1 MTDTYAE
8 ARGPH
13 LPDAV
18 TRYGSLVWIF
28 VVLAVARLVWFV
40 RESPP
45 VQPLDLATILTY
57 AAAVIPAV
65 IVVLFPAA
73 LLLRHPDAP
82 ERARTLVVGTVLFA
96 IVEGLR
102 VLSRPLQP
110 AFEQLTPGD
119 EATPFLVPL
128 ALIYSAAVGLLGS
141 FALAN
146 IGLGLARTRRYEDAA
161 GSRIGTA
168 LMIGAVVL
176 VLVGNVVSVTQL
188 RLDAIPMTPTVIAYL
203 VSSVALS
210 VIFAAALAYLA
221 AVTIRGARAGE
232 RPESGWT
239 LAAVGAGLIIAAYTT
254 RSWLVNVTPTPE
266 SQSLFLS
273 IGYVLTITTA
283 LGYMAL
289 LGGLLL
295 GLPSLDEVDD
305 EEGDEDAID
314 EDAIDEDDV
323 SASEGVPL
331 DASADPSGAR
341 IEPA

>member
-1 MTDTYAE
+1 MQRLQRA
-8 ARGPH
+8 
-13 LPDAV
+13 
-18 TRYGSLVWIF
+18 WI
-28 VVLAVARLVWFV
+28 
-40 RESPP
+40 
-45 VQPLDLATILTY
+45 Y
-57 AAAVIPAV
+57 AAREMAVFGFRNPWLMRHV
-65 IVVLFPAA
+65 IQQTARSF
-73 LLLRHPDAP
+73 LRLSVPDP
-82 ERARTLVVGTVLFA
+82 
-96 IVEGLR
+96 
-102 VLSRPLQP
+102 
-110 AFEQLTPGD
+110 
-119 EATPFLVPL
+119 
-128 ALIYSAAVGLLGS
+128 
-141 FALAN
+141 
-146 IGLGLARTRRYEDAA
+146 
-161 GSRIGTA
+161 
-168 LMIGAVVL
+168 
-176 VLVGNVVSVTQL
+176 QL

-266 SQSLFLS
+266 SQSLFLN